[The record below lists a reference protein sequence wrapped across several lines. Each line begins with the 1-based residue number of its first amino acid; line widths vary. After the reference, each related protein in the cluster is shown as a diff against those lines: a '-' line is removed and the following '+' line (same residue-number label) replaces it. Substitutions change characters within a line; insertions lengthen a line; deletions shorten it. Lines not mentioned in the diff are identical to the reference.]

1 MCWSKFCLLIL
12 NLGGSLFILVV
23 FLPQPPIH
31 FWPWFVLCYFTPQQ
45 IACPT
50 IMTVSFYFICKE
62 QEKKEHKQPKNT
74 DETVPREMYGLMFF
88 FCFFFIFWL
97 LFPMVRS
104 PNSLTISL
112 TVSQT
117 TCNMS
122 QCAYQKNDCR
132 DCEFASVWGFFSPT
146 CMKEHQCIK
155 LTAYKYD

>member
-12 NLGGSLFILVV
+12 NLRSSFFILVV
-23 FLPQPPIH
+23 FLPQPLIH
-31 FWPWFVLCYFTPQQ
+31 FWPWFVLNYFTPQQ

-62 QEKKEHKQPKNT
+62 GEKKEHKEPKNK
-74 DETVPREMYGLMFF
+74 DETEPGEMYGLMFC
-88 FCFFFIFWL
+88 FCFFIFWL

-104 PNSLTISL
+104 PNSLTIPL

-122 QCAYQKNDCR
+122 RCAYQKNDCHDR
-132 DCEFASVWGFFSPT
+132 EFASVWGFLSTT